1 MKLSIAIAAADAPAN
16 AFVVFRGIE
25 ESIAKAAG
33 LGFHGVEL
41 AIRSVS
47 DINISRM
54 EHCLV
59 EHRMEVAALST
70 GLVYA
75 ADGISLL
82 GTPEKAQAVFR
93 NLIDLAADFGKQ
105 VNIGRFRG
113 FKGDKTFSEAAE
125 TLKGLMSPIGEYAAA
140 KRVRLLIE
148 PVNRYEIDWINN
160 LDEGA
165 ALLDILELDNV
176 LLMPDVFHMNI
187 EDVSIPEKIVEYGK
201 YIGYVH
207 LADSNRL
214 APGGGHLD
222 FKTVFRALKEIQYE
236 GWASVEILPKPEPDM
251 AARRAADYLLPLV
264 EEYNQTARKSPR

>member
-25 ESIAKAAG
+25 ESISKAAE

-41 AIRSVS
+41 AIRSID
-47 DINISRM
+47 DIDIPRL
-54 EHCLV
+54 EHCLA

-82 GTPEKAQAVFR
+82 GTPEKAQAIFR

-105 VNIGRFRG
+105 VNIGRSRG
-113 FKGDKTFSEAAE
+113 FKGNKTFIEAAQAFRDVI
-125 TLKGLMSPIGEYAAA
+125 TPLGEYAAA
-140 KRVRLLIE
+140 KGVRLLVE

-165 ALLDILELDNV
+165 ALLDILKLDNV
-176 LLMPDVFHMNI
+176 LLMPDLFHMNI

-214 APGGGHLD
+214 APGGGHID
-222 FKTVFRALKEIQYE
+222 FKTFFHALKEIHYE
-236 GWASVEILPKPEPDM
+236 GWASVEILPKPEPGI
-251 AARRAADYLLPLV
+251 AARQAAAYLLPLV
-264 EEYNQTARKSPR
+264 DEYNQTARMS